1 MSRFPLV
8 VLVVLLTQ
16 TLVPAAVYQRGSNG
30 KPLRWNLDFYD
41 ANLFPD
47 QNPQTLAI
55 RYHLSTEA
63 WSMANRERELNAIRD
78 AFAIWQSVPGIRYRF
93 EEASPVSGVQD
104 VNSLDG
110 INMVVWLP
118 SNRTLNGGSLFF
130 PSGVA
135 GLTVLSG
142 STADEII
149 AEADIVLNRDL
160 QWITEFNPSRSAV
173 NHVET
178 VALHEI
184 GHLLGLNH
192 AAVGG
197 STMFWHIADGVG
209 SSAGLSSDELTG
221 IRSVYGQ
228 ASGATG
234 RLVGTVTSGGV
245 GVKGAVVVVE
255 DSDGR
260 LLGSAVSRT
269 GGSYEV
275 GGLAPGTY
283 RIRVTPLDPGN
294 LGRDAYLVRGEDLDV
309 TTAME
314 FAGVAPDLLPLTV
327 DGVVVTS
334 GQATSRALAVT
345 AGVQPFRITET
356 RRYLDPTGF
365 SSGDDT
371 LQLTPGQTNASVAVY
386 VPNLAATEG
395 QLRITGAGLT
405 FGPTEFKPGSLRKL
419 TRVQVPVSVAPDAQ
433 PGVRSLFLTVNGHTA
448 WANGFIEILP
458 PVLDFNFD
466 GLDDLFQRRYFSPFT
481 RKEAAPASD
490 PDLDGFSNAR
500 EHRMGSDPTDKASVN
515 YRIVSVK
522 RWVDRAVITWES
534 GIGQTYRVWSRARLD
549 GATWELR
556 ATGIRSAGELTEWTD
571 TQPGTEQ
578 RFYRV
583 ENLP

>member
-1 MSRFPLV
+1 
-8 VLVVLLTQ
+8 
-16 TLVPAAVYQRGSNG
+16 
-30 KPLRWNLDFYD
+30 
-41 ANLFPD
+41 
-47 QNPQTLAI
+47 
-55 RYHLSTEA
+55 
-63 WSMANRERELNAIRD
+63 
-78 AFAIWQSVPGIRYRF
+78 
-93 EEASPVSGVQD
+93 
-104 VNSLDG
+104 
-110 INMVVWLP
+110 VVWLP
-118 SNRTLNGGSLFF
+118 SNRMLDGGSIFF

-160 QWITEFNPSRSAV
+160 QWFTEFNPSRTAV

-197 STMFWHIADGVG
+197 STMFWHISDAVG
-209 SSAGLSSDELTG
+209 ASSGLSSDELTG

-228 ASGATG
+228 AAGGTG
-234 RLVGTVTSGGV
+234 RLLGSVTSGGV

-255 DSDGR
+255 DSEGR
-260 LLGSAVSRT
+260 LVGSAVSRN
-269 GGSYEV
+269 GGTYEV
-275 GGLAPGTY
+275 GGLAPGVY
-283 RIRVTPLDPGN
+283 RVRVIPLDPGTV
-294 LGRDAYLVRGEDLDV
+294 GRDSYLVRGEDLDV
-309 TTAME
+309 TTANE
-314 FAGVAPDLLPLTV
+314 FAGVAPEFLPLTV
-327 DGVVVTS
+327 DGVTVKP
-334 GQATSRALAVT
+334 GQDTSRAFAVT
-345 AGVQPFRITET
+345 AGAQPFRITET
-356 RRYLDPTGF
+356 RRYLDPSGF

-371 LQLTPGQTNASVAVY
+371 IQLSPGQTNASVAVY
-386 VPNLAATEG
+386 VPNLQATEG
-395 QLRITGAGLT
+395 MLRITGAGLT

-419 TRVQVPVSVAPDAQ
+419 TRVQVPVSVAPDAL
-433 PGVRSLFLTVNGHTA
+433 PGVRSLSLTVNGHTA

-458 PVLDFNFD
+458 PFPDFNFD

-481 RKEAAPASD
+481 RKEAAPTSD
-490 PDLDGFSNAR
+490 PDGDGYSNVR
-500 EHRMGSDPTDKASVN
+500 EERMGSNPTDKASVN

-522 RWVDRAVITWES
+522 RWVDRTLITWES
-534 GIGQTYRVWSRARLD
+534 GIGQTYRIWSRVRLD

-571 TQPGTEQ
+571 TQPGTDQ

>member
-1 MSRFPLV
+1 MSRILFLMLGILLV
-8 VLVVLLTQ
+8 Q
-16 TLVPAAVYQRGSNG
+16 TLVPAAVFQRGPNG
-30 KPLRWNLDFYD
+30 KPLRWNLNFYD
-41 ANLFPD
+41 TSLFPD

-63 WSMANRERELNAIRD
+63 WSAANRLRELDAIRD
-78 AFAIWQSVPGIRYRF
+78 AFAIWQAVPGIRYQF
-93 EEASPVSGVQD
+93 EEASMVSGVQD
-104 VNSLDG
+104 VNSVDG

-118 SNRTLNGGSLFF
+118 SNRMLDGGSIFF

-160 QWITEFNPSRSAV
+160 QWFTEFNPSRTAV

-197 STMFWHIADGVG
+197 STMFWHISDAVG
-209 SSAGLSSDELTG
+209 ASSGLSSDELTG

-228 ASGATG
+228 AAGGTG
-234 RLVGTVTSGGV
+234 RLLGSVTSGGV

-255 DSDGR
+255 DSEGR
-260 LLGSAVSRT
+260 LVGSAVSRS
-269 GGSYEV
+269 GGTYEV
-275 GGLAPGTY
+275 GGLAPGVY
-283 RIRVTPLDPGN
+283 RVRVIPLDPGT
-294 LGRDAYLVRGEDLDV
+294 LGRDSYLVRGEDLDV
-309 TTAME
+309 TTANE
-314 FAGVAPDLLPLTV
+314 FAGVAPEFLPLTV
-327 DGVVVTS
+327 DGVTVKP
-334 GQATSRALAVT
+334 GQDTSRAFAVT
-345 AGVQPFRITET
+345 AGAQPFRITET
-356 RRYLDPTGF
+356 RRYLDPSGF

-371 LQLTPGQTNASVAVY
+371 IQLSPGQTNASVAVY
-386 VPNLAATEG
+386 VPNLQATEG
-395 QLRITGAGLT
+395 MLRITGAGLT

-419 TRVQVPVSVAPDAQ
+419 TRVQVPVSVAPDAL
-433 PGVRSLFLTVNGHTA
+433 PGVRSLSLTVNGHTA

-458 PVLDFNFD
+458 PFPDFNFD

-490 PDLDGFSNAR
+490 PDGDGYTNVR
-500 EHRMGSDPTDKASVN
+500 EERMGSNPTDKASVN
-515 YRIVSVK
+515 YRIVFVK
-522 RWVDRAVITWES
+522 RWVDRTLITWES
-534 GIGQTYRVWSRARLD
+534 GIGQTYRIWSRVRLD

-571 TQPGTEQ
+571 AQPGTDQ

>member
-1 MSRFPLV
+1 V
-8 VLVVLLTQ
+8 Q
-16 TLVPAAVYQRGSNG
+16 TLVPAAVFQRGPNG
-30 KPLRWNLDFYD
+30 KPLRWNLNFYD
-41 ANLFPD
+41 TSLFPD

-63 WSMANRERELNAIRD
+63 WSAANRLRELDAIRD
-78 AFAIWQSVPGIRYRF
+78 AFAIWQAVPGIRYQF
-93 EEASPVSGVQD
+93 EEASMVSGVQD
-104 VNSLDG
+104 VNSVDG

-118 SNRTLNGGSLFF
+118 SNRMLDGGSIFF

-160 QWITEFNPSRSAV
+160 QWFTEFNPSRTAV

-197 STMFWHIADGVG
+197 STMFWHISDAVG
-209 SSAGLSSDELTG
+209 ASSGLSSDELTG

-228 ASGATG
+228 AAGGTG
-234 RLVGTVTSGGV
+234 RLLGSVTSGGV

-255 DSDGR
+255 DSEGR
-260 LLGSAVSRT
+260 LVGSAVSRS
-269 GGSYEV
+269 GGTYEV
-275 GGLAPGTY
+275 GGLAPGVY
-283 RIRVTPLDPGN
+283 RVRVIPLDPGT
-294 LGRDAYLVRGEDLDV
+294 LGRDSYLVRGEDLDV
-309 TTAME
+309 TTANE
-314 FAGVAPDLLPLTV
+314 FAGVAPEFLPLTV
-327 DGVVVTS
+327 DGVTVKP
-334 GQATSRALAVT
+334 GQDTSRAFAVT
-345 AGVQPFRITET
+345 AGAQPFRITET
-356 RRYLDPTGF
+356 RRYLDPSGF

-371 LQLTPGQTNASVAVY
+371 IQLSPGQTNASVAVY
-386 VPNLAATEG
+386 VPNLQATEG
-395 QLRITGAGLT
+395 MLRITGAGLT

-419 TRVQVPVSVAPDAQ
+419 TRVQVPVSVAPDAL
-433 PGVRSLFLTVNGHTA
+433 PGVRSLSLTVNGHTA

-458 PVLDFNFD
+458 PFPDFNFD

-490 PDLDGFSNAR
+490 PDGDGYTNVR
-500 EHRMGSDPTDKASVN
+500 EERMGSNPTDKASVN

-522 RWVDRAVITWES
+522 RWVDRTLITWES
-534 GIGQTYRVWSRARLD
+534 GIGQTYRIWSRVRLD

-571 TQPGTEQ
+571 TQPGTDQ

>member
-1 MSRFPLV
+1 MSRIPLLLCV
-8 VLVVLLTQ
+8 VLMAQ
-16 TLVPAAVYQRGSNG
+16 TLASAAVFQRGPNG

-41 ANLFPD
+41 VNLFPD

-63 WSMANRERELNAIRD
+63 WSAANRNRELDAIRD
-78 AFAIWQSVPGIRYRF
+78 AFAIWQAVPGIRYKF

-110 INMVVWLP
+110 VNMVVWLP
-118 SNRTLNGGSLFF
+118 SNRTLNGGSIFF

-160 QWITEFNPSRSAV
+160 QWFTEFNPSRSAV

-197 STMFWHIADGVG
+197 STMFWHIADAVG
-209 SSAGLSSDELTG
+209 ASAGLSSDELTG
-221 IRSVYGQ
+221 IRAVYGQ
-228 ASGATG
+228 AGAATG
-234 RLVGTVTSGGV
+234 RLIGTVLSGGV

-255 DSDGR
+255 DSEGR
-260 LLGSAVSRT
+260 LIGSAVSRT
-269 GGSYEV
+269 GGSYEI
-275 GGLAPGTY
+275 GGLPPGTY

-314 FAGVAPDLLPLTV
+314 FAGVAPEFLPLTV
-327 DGVVVTS
+327 DGVAVTS
-334 GQATSRALAVT
+334 GQATSRNLAVT
-345 AGVQPFRITET
+345 AGVQLFRITET

-371 LQLTPGQTNASVAVY
+371 LQLIPGQTNASVAVY
-386 VPNLAATEG
+386 VPNLAATAGE
-395 QLRITGAGLT
+395 LRITGSGLT
-405 FGPTEFKPGSLRKL
+405 FGPTEFKPGSLRQL

-448 WANGFIEILP
+448 WANGFIEIVP

-481 RKEAAPASD
+481 RKEASPGSD
-490 PDLDGFSNAR
+490 PDLDGYSNIR

-522 RWVDRAVITWES
+522 RWVDRTVITWES
-534 GIGQTYRVWSRARLD
+534 GIGQSYRVWSRVRLD
-549 GATWELR
+549 GATWEIR

-571 TQPGTEQ
+571 TQPGTDQ

>member
-1 MSRFPLV
+1 MSRIPLLLCV
-8 VLVVLLTQ
+8 VLMAQ
-16 TLVPAAVYQRGSNG
+16 TLASAAVFQRGPNG

-41 ANLFPD
+41 VNLFPD

-63 WSMANRERELNAIRD
+63 WSAANRNRELDAIRD
-78 AFAIWQSVPGIRYRF
+78 AFAIWQAVPGIRYKF

-110 INMVVWLP
+110 VNMVVWLP
-118 SNRTLNGGSLFF
+118 SNRTLNGGSIFF

-160 QWITEFNPSRSAV
+160 QWFTEFNPSRSAV

-197 STMFWHIADGVG
+197 STMFWHIADAVG
-209 SSAGLSSDELTG
+209 ASAGLSSDELTG
-221 IRSVYGQ
+221 IRAVYGQ
-228 ASGATG
+228 AGAATG
-234 RLVGTVTSGGV
+234 RLIGTVLSGGV

-255 DSDGR
+255 DSEGR
-260 LLGSAVSRT
+260 LIGSAVSRT
-269 GGSYEV
+269 GGSYEI
-275 GGLAPGTY
+275 GGLPPGTY

-314 FAGVAPDLLPLTV
+314 FAGVAPEFLPLTV
-327 DGVVVTS
+327 DGVAVTS
-334 GQATSRALAVT
+334 GQATSRNLAVT
-345 AGVQPFRITET
+345 AGVQLFRITET

-371 LQLTPGQTNASVAVY
+371 VQLMPGQTNASVAVY
-386 VPNLAATEG
+386 VPNLVATAGE
-395 QLRITGAGLT
+395 LRITGSGLT
-405 FGPTEFKPGSLRKL
+405 FGPTEFKPGSLRQL

-448 WANGFIEILP
+448 WANGFIEIVP

-481 RKEAAPASD
+481 RKEASPGSD
-490 PDLDGFSNAR
+490 PDLDGYSNIR

-522 RWVDRAVITWES
+522 RWVDRTVITWES
-534 GIGQTYRVWSRARLD
+534 GIGQSYRVWSRVRLD
-549 GATWELR
+549 GATWEIR

-571 TQPGTEQ
+571 TQPGTDQ

>member
-1 MSRFPLV
+1 MRRI
-8 VLVVLLTQ
+8 LLLLLGILLAQ
-16 TLVPAAVYQRGSNG
+16 TLVPAAVFQRGPNG

-41 ANLFPD
+41 TSLFPD

-63 WSMANRERELNAIRD
+63 WSAANRDRELDAIRD
-78 AFAIWQSVPGIRYRF
+78 AFAIWQSVPGIRYQF
-93 EEASPVSGVQD
+93 EEASMVSGVQD
-104 VNSLDG
+104 VNSVDG

-118 SNRTLNGGSLFF
+118 SNRMLDGGSIFF

-160 QWITEFNPSRSAV
+160 QWFTEFNASRTAV

-197 STMFWHIADGVG
+197 TTMFWHISDAVG
-209 SSAGLSSDELTG
+209 ASSGLSSDELTG

-228 ASGATG
+228 ASGGTG
-234 RLVGTVTSGGV
+234 RLVGAVTSGGV

-255 DSDGR
+255 DPDGR
-260 LLGSAVSRT
+260 LVGSAVSRN
-269 GGSYEV
+269 GGSYEL
-275 GGLAPGTY
+275 GGLAPGVY
-283 RIRVTPLDPGN
+283 RVRVTPLDPGTQ
-294 LGRDAYLVRGEDLDV
+294 GSDSYLVRGEDLDV
-309 TTAME
+309 TKANE
-314 FAGVAPDLLPLTV
+314 FAGVAPEFLPLTV
-327 DGVVVTS
+327 DGVTVKS
-334 GQATSRALAVT
+334 GQDTSRALAVT

-356 RRYLDPTGF
+356 RRYLDPSGF

-371 LQLTPGQTNASVAVY
+371 IQLSPGQTNASVAVY
-386 VPNLAATEG
+386 VPNLQATEG
-395 QLRITGAGLT
+395 MLRITGAGLT

-419 TRVQVPVSVAPDAQ
+419 TRVQVPVSVAPDAL
-433 PGVRSLFLTVNGHTA
+433 PGVRSLSLTVNGHTA

-458 PVLDFNFD
+458 PFPDFNFD
-466 GLDDLFQRRYFSPFT
+466 GLNDLFQRRYFSPFT

-490 PDLDGFSNAR
+490 PDGDGYSNVR
-500 EHRMGSDPTDKASVN
+500 EERMGSDPTDKASVN

-522 RWVDRAVITWES
+522 RWVDRTVIAWES
-534 GIGQTYRVWSRARLD
+534 GIGQTYRIWSRVRLD

-571 TQPGTEQ
+571 TQPGTDQ

>member
-1 MSRFPLV
+1 
-8 VLVVLLTQ
+8 
-16 TLVPAAVYQRGSNG
+16 
-30 KPLRWNLDFYD
+30 
-41 ANLFPD
+41 
-47 QNPQTLAI
+47 I

-63 WSMANRERELNAIRD
+63 WSAANRDRELDAIRD
-78 AFAIWQSVPGIRYRF
+78 AFAIWQSVPGIRYQF
-93 EEASPVSGVQD
+93 EEASMVSGVQD
-104 VNSLDG
+104 VNSVDG

-118 SNRTLNGGSLFF
+118 SNRMLDGGSIFF

-160 QWITEFNPSRSAV
+160 QWFTEYNPSRTAV

-197 STMFWHIADGVG
+197 STMFWHISDAVG
-209 SSAGLSSDELTG
+209 ASSGLSSDELTG
-221 IRSVYGQ
+221 IRAVYGQ
-228 ASGATG
+228 TAGVTG
-234 RLVGTVTSGGV
+234 RLLGSVTSGGV

-255 DSDGR
+255 DSEGR
-260 LLGSAVSRT
+260 LVGSAVSRI
-269 GGSYEV
+269 GGTYEV
-275 GGLAPGTY
+275 GGLAPGVY
-283 RIRVTPLDPGN
+283 RVRVIPLDPGT
-294 LGRDAYLVRGEDLDV
+294 LGRDSYLVRGEDLDV
-309 TTAME
+309 TTTNE
-314 FAGVAPDLLPLTV
+314 FAGSAPEFLPLTV
-327 DGVVVTS
+327 DGVTVKP
-334 GQATSRALAVT
+334 GQDTTRALAVT
-345 AGVQPFRITET
+345 AGAQPFRITET
-356 RRYLDPTGF
+356 RRYLDPSGF

-371 LQLTPGQTNASVAVY
+371 IQLSPGQTNASVAVY
-386 VPNLAATEG
+386 VPNLQATEG
-395 QLRITGAGLT
+395 TLRITGAGLT

-419 TRVQVPVSVAPDAQ
+419 TRVQVPVSVAPDAL

-448 WANGFIEILP
+448 WANGFVEILP
-458 PVLDFNFD
+458 AFPDFNFD
-466 GLDDLFQRRYFSPFT
+466 GLNDLFQRRYFSPFT

-490 PDLDGFSNAR
+490 PDGDGYSNVR
-500 EHRMGSDPTDKASVN
+500 EERMGSDPTDKASVN

-522 RWVDRAVITWES
+522 RWVDRTVITWES
-534 GIGQTYRVWSRARLD
+534 GIGQTYRIWSRVRLD

-571 TQPGTEQ
+571 TQPGTDQ

>member
-1 MSRFPLV
+1 MRRI
-8 VLVVLLTQ
+8 LLLMLGILLAQ
-16 TLVPAAVYQRGSNG
+16 TLVPAAVFQRGPNG
-30 KPLRWNLDFYD
+30 KPLRWNLNFYD
-41 ANLFPD
+41 TSLFPD

-63 WSMANRERELNAIRD
+63 WSAANRDRELDAIRD
-78 AFAIWQSVPGIRYRF
+78 AFAIWQSVPGIRYQF
-93 EEASPVSGVQD
+93 EEASMVSGVQD
-104 VNSLDG
+104 VNSVDG

-118 SNRTLNGGSLFF
+118 SNRMLDGGSIFF
-130 PSGVA
+130 PSGVS
-135 GLTVLSG
+135 GLTLLSG

-160 QWITEFNPSRSAV
+160 QWFTEFNPSRTAV

-197 STMFWHIADGVG
+197 STMFWHISDAVG
-209 SSAGLSSDELTG
+209 ASSGLSSDELTG
-221 IRSVYGQ
+221 IRAVYGQ
-228 ASGATG
+228 AAGVTG
-234 RLVGTVTSGGV
+234 RLLGSVTSGGV

-255 DSDGR
+255 DSEGR
-260 LLGSAVSRT
+260 LVGSAVSRI
-269 GGSYEV
+269 GGTYEV
-275 GGLAPGTY
+275 GGLAPGVY
-283 RIRVTPLDPGN
+283 RVRVIPLDPGT
-294 LGRDAYLVRGEDLDV
+294 LGRDSYLVRGEDLDV
-309 TTAME
+309 TMANE
-314 FAGVAPDLLPLTV
+314 FAGVAPEFLPLTV
-327 DGVVVTS
+327 DGVTVKP
-334 GQATSRALAVT
+334 GQDTTCALAVT
-345 AGVQPFRITET
+345 AGAQPFRITET
-356 RRYLDPTGF
+356 RRYLDPSGF

-371 LQLTPGQTNASVAVY
+371 IQLSPGQTNASVAVY
-386 VPNLAATEG
+386 VPNLQATEG
-395 QLRITGAGLT
+395 TLRITGAGLT

-419 TRVQVPVSVAPDAQ
+419 TRVQVPVSVAPDAL

-448 WANGFIEILP
+448 WANGFVEILP
-458 PVLDFNFD
+458 AFPDFNFD
-466 GLDDLFQRRYFSPFT
+466 GLNDLFQRRYFSPFT

-490 PDLDGFSNAR
+490 PDGDGYTNVR
-500 EHRMGSDPTDKASVN
+500 EERMGSDPTDKASVN

-522 RWVDRAVITWES
+522 RWVDRTVITWES
-534 GIGQTYRVWSRARLD
+534 GIGQTYRVWSRVRLD

-556 ATGIRSAGELTEWTD
+556 ATGIRSSGELTEWTD

>member
-1 MSRFPLV
+1 MSRILFLMLGILLV
-8 VLVVLLTQ
+8 Q
-16 TLVPAAVYQRGSNG
+16 TLVPAAVFQRGPNG
-30 KPLRWNLDFYD
+30 KPLRWNLNFYD
-41 ANLFPD
+41 TSLFPD

-63 WSMANRERELNAIRD
+63 WSAANRLRELDAIRD
-78 AFAIWQSVPGIRYRF
+78 AFAIWQAVPGIRYQF
-93 EEASPVSGVQD
+93 EEASMVSGVQD
-104 VNSLDG
+104 VNSVDG

-118 SNRTLNGGSLFF
+118 SNRMLDGGSIFF

-160 QWITEFNPSRSAV
+160 QWFTEFNPSRTAV

-197 STMFWHIADGVG
+197 STMFWHISDAVG
-209 SSAGLSSDELTG
+209 ASSGLSSDELTG

-228 ASGATG
+228 AAGGTG
-234 RLVGTVTSGGV
+234 RLLGSVTSGGV

-255 DSDGR
+255 DSEGR
-260 LLGSAVSRT
+260 LVGSAVSRS
-269 GGSYEV
+269 GGTYEV
-275 GGLAPGTY
+275 GGLAPGVY
-283 RIRVTPLDPGN
+283 RVRVIPLDPGT
-294 LGRDAYLVRGEDLDV
+294 LGRDSYLVRGEDLDV
-309 TTAME
+309 TTANE
-314 FAGVAPDLLPLTV
+314 FAGVAPEFLPLTV
-327 DGVVVTS
+327 DGVTVKP
-334 GQATSRALAVT
+334 GQDTSRAFAVT
-345 AGVQPFRITET
+345 AGAQPFRITET
-356 RRYLDPTGF
+356 RRYLDPSGF

-371 LQLTPGQTNASVAVY
+371 IQLSPGQTNASVAVY
-386 VPNLAATEG
+386 VPNLQATEG
-395 QLRITGAGLT
+395 MLRITGAGLT

-419 TRVQVPVSVAPDAQ
+419 TRVQVPVSVAPDAL
-433 PGVRSLFLTVNGHTA
+433 PGVRSLSLTVNGHTA

-458 PVLDFNFD
+458 PFPDFNFD

-490 PDLDGFSNAR
+490 PDGDGYTNVR
-500 EHRMGSDPTDKASVN
+500 EERMGSNPTDKASVN

-522 RWVDRAVITWES
+522 RWVDRTLITWES
-534 GIGQTYRVWSRARLD
+534 GIGQTYRIWSRVRLD

-571 TQPGTEQ
+571 AQPGTDQ

>member
-1 MSRFPLV
+1 MSRILFLMLGILLV
-8 VLVVLLTQ
+8 Q
-16 TLVPAAVYQRGSNG
+16 TLVPAAVFQRGPNG
-30 KPLRWNLDFYD
+30 KPLRWNLNFYD
-41 ANLFPD
+41 TSLFPD

-63 WSMANRERELNAIRD
+63 WSAANRLRELDAIRD
-78 AFAIWQSVPGIRYRF
+78 AFAIWQAVPGIRYQF
-93 EEASPVSGVQD
+93 EEASMVSGVQD
-104 VNSLDG
+104 VNSVDG

-118 SNRTLNGGSLFF
+118 SNRMLDGGSIFF

-160 QWITEFNPSRSAV
+160 QWFTEFNPSRTAV

-197 STMFWHIADGVG
+197 STMFWHISDAVG
-209 SSAGLSSDELTG
+209 ASSGLSSDELTG

-228 ASGATG
+228 AAGGTG
-234 RLVGTVTSGGV
+234 RLLGSVTSGGV

-255 DSDGR
+255 DSEGR
-260 LLGSAVSRT
+260 LVGSAVSRS
-269 GGSYEV
+269 GGTYEV
-275 GGLAPGTY
+275 GGLAPGVY
-283 RIRVTPLDPGN
+283 RVRVIPLDPGTV
-294 LGRDAYLVRGEDLDV
+294 GRDSYLVRGEDLDV
-309 TTAME
+309 TTANE
-314 FAGVAPDLLPLTV
+314 FAGVAPEFLPLTV
-327 DGVVVTS
+327 DGVTVKP
-334 GQATSRALAVT
+334 GQDTSRAFAVT
-345 AGVQPFRITET
+345 AGAQPFRITET
-356 RRYLDPTGF
+356 RRYLDPSGF

-371 LQLTPGQTNASVAVY
+371 IQLSPGQTNASVAVY
-386 VPNLAATEG
+386 VPNLQATEG
-395 QLRITGAGLT
+395 ELRITGSGLT

-419 TRVQVPVSVAPDAQ
+419 TRVQVPVSVAPDAL
-433 PGVRSLFLTVNGHTA
+433 PGVRSLSLTVNGHTA

-458 PVLDFNFD
+458 PFPDFNFD

-490 PDLDGFSNAR
+490 PDGDGYTNVR
-500 EHRMGSDPTDKASVN
+500 EERMGSNPTDKASVN

-522 RWVDRAVITWES
+522 RWVDRTLITWES
-534 GIGQTYRVWSRARLD
+534 GIGQTYRIWSRVRLD

-571 TQPGTEQ
+571 AQPGTDQ

>member
-1 MSRFPLV
+1 MSRILLLMVF
-8 VLVVLLTQ
+8 VLLAQ
-16 TLVPAAVYQRGSNG
+16 TLAPAAVFQRGPNG

-63 WSMANRERELNAIRD
+63 WSAANRDRELAAIRD
-78 AFAIWQSVPGIRYRF
+78 AFAIWQSVPGIRYKF
-93 EEASPVSGVQD
+93 EEASSVSGVQD
-104 VNSLDG
+104 VNSVDG

-118 SNRTLNGGSLFF
+118 SNRMLDGGSIFF

-142 STADEII
+142 STGDEII

-160 QWITEFNPSRSAV
+160 QWFTEFNPSRTAV

-197 STMFWHIADGVG
+197 STMFWHISDAVG
-209 SSAGLSSDELTG
+209 ASSGLSSDELSG

-228 ASGATG
+228 PSGGTG
-234 RLVGTVTSGGV
+234 RLLGAVTSGGV

-260 LLGSAVSRT
+260 LVGSAVSRN

-275 GGLAPGTY
+275 GGLAPGVY
-283 RIRVTPLDPGN
+283 RVRVTPLDPGTQ
-294 LGRDAYLVRGEDLDV
+294 GSDSYLVRGEDLDV
-309 TTAME
+309 TKANE
-314 FAGVAPDLLPLTV
+314 FARVAPEFLPLTV
-327 DGVVVTS
+327 DGVTVKP
-334 GQATSRALAVT
+334 GQDTSRALAVT
-345 AGVQPFRITET
+345 AGAQPFRITET
-356 RRYLDPTGF
+356 RRYLDPSGF

-371 LQLTPGQTNASVAVY
+371 IQLSPGQTNASVAVY
-386 VPNLAATEG
+386 VPNLQATEG
-395 QLRITGAGLT
+395 TLRITGAGLT

-419 TRVQVPVSVAPDAQ
+419 TRVQVPVTVAPDAV
-433 PGVRSLFLTVNGHTA
+433 PGVRSLSLTVNGHTA
-448 WANGFIEILP
+448 WANGFVEILP
-458 PVLDFNFD
+458 AFPDFNFD
-466 GLDDLFQRRYFSPFT
+466 GLNDLFQRRYFSPFT

-490 PDLDGFSNAR
+490 PDGDGYTNVR
-500 EHRMGSDPTDKASVN
+500 EERMGSDPTDKASVN

-522 RWVDRAVITWES
+522 RWVDRTVITWES
-534 GIGQTYRVWSRARLD
+534 GIGQTYRVWSRVRLD
-549 GATWELR
+549 GATWEVR

-571 TQPGTEQ
+571 SQPGTDQ

>member
-1 MSRFPLV
+1 MSRILLLMVF
-8 VLVVLLTQ
+8 VLLAQ
-16 TLVPAAVYQRGSNG
+16 TLAPAAVFQRGPNG

-63 WSMANRERELNAIRD
+63 WSAANRDRELAAIRD
-78 AFAIWQSVPGIRYRF
+78 AFAIWQSVPGIRYKF
-93 EEASPVSGVQD
+93 EEASSVSGVQD
-104 VNSLDG
+104 VNSVDG

-118 SNRTLNGGSLFF
+118 SNRMLDGGSIFF

-160 QWITEFNPSRSAV
+160 QWFTEFNPSRTAV

-197 STMFWHIADGVG
+197 STMFWHISDAVG
-209 SSAGLSSDELTG
+209 ASSGLSSDELSG

-228 ASGATG
+228 ASGGTG

-260 LLGSAVSRT
+260 LVGSAVSRN
-269 GGSYEV
+269 GGSYEL
-275 GGLAPGTY
+275 GGLAPGVY
-283 RIRVTPLDPGN
+283 RIRVTPLDPSGQ
-294 LGRDAYLVRGEDLDV
+294 GSDSYLVRGEDLDV
-309 TTAME
+309 TKANE
-314 FAGVAPDLLPLTV
+314 FAGVAPEFLPLTV
-327 DGVVVTS
+327 DGVTVKL
-334 GQATSRALAVT
+334 GQDTSRALAVT
-345 AGVQPFRITET
+345 AGAQPFRITET
-356 RRYLDPTGF
+356 RRYLDPSGF

-371 LQLTPGQTNASVAVY
+371 IQLSPGQTNASVAVY
-386 VPNLAATEG
+386 VPNLQATEG
-395 QLRITGAGLT
+395 TLRITGAGLT

-419 TRVQVPVSVAPDAQ
+419 TRVQVPVSVAPDAL
-433 PGVRSLFLTVNGHTA
+433 PGVRSLSLTVNGHTA

-458 PVLDFNFD
+458 PFPDFNFD

-490 PDLDGFSNAR
+490 PDGDGYTNVR
-500 EHRMGSDPTDKASVN
+500 EERMGSNPTDKASVN

-522 RWVDRAVITWES
+522 RWVDRTLITWES
-534 GIGQTYRVWSRARLD
+534 GIGQTYRIWSRVRLD

-571 TQPGTEQ
+571 TKPGTDQ